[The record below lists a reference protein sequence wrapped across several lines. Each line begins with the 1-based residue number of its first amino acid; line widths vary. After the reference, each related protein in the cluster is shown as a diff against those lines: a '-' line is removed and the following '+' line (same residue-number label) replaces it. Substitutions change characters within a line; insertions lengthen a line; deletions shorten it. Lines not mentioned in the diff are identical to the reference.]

1 MKYVTTFMLGILFG
15 LTVAACTY
23 NISMAHT
30 EGTADDI
37 IDATQSNTPDVS
49 PTISIPASAL

>member
-1 MKYVTTFMLGILFG
+1 MYKLFLIILTLF
-15 LTVAACTY
+15 LNACTY

-37 IDATQSNTPDVS
+37 IDATQSNTPNVS
-49 PTISIPASAL
+49 PTVSIPAAAL